1 MTTLT
6 RSIGNEIFKTIVEM
20 SYEMAYWDRADKEYA
35 KCREILDE
43 FYDGVQTNKRK
54 KRVLRSHQATKGE
67 TFRSQPFMRLGIPL
81 FFSIHME
88 YERYTDTQSKI
99 RERGIFTI
107 TVSKNERQ
115 DLHHYSRFRYESDEQ
130 WLTEKAELKNIF
142 INGGLGYSLWGRP
155 SKKRFNWILPLS
167 IKH

>member
-1 MTTLT
+1 MT

-20 SYEMAYWDRADKEYA
+20 SYEMAYCERADREYA

-54 KRVLRSHQATKGE
+54 KKRALRSYQHTKGE
-67 TFRSQPFMRLGIPL
+67 TFRSQPFQRMGIPL

-88 YERYTDTQSKI
+88 YERYTDTQNKI

-115 DLHHYSRFRYESDEQ
+115 DLRHYSRFRYESDEQ
-130 WLTEKAELKNIF
+130 WLTEKAELKAIF
-142 INGGLGYSLWGRP
+142 IGGLGYLLWGRP
-155 SKKRFNWILPLS
+155 SKKQKNWCFPLL